1 MNWVES
7 LQGLPVP
14 ISILV
19 VFTFCLFLILRSVFK
34 RVVDPM
40 AQSNKETAET
50 IRKGLDANTE
60 AVKENADAVR
70 QSVEHNE
77 TIITNHL
84 SGQAKRDEAQM
95 RREAV
100 MLEEMKNVVVA
111 ISQSN
116 ERRRVDD

>member
-14 ISILV
+14 IAILV
-19 VFTFCLFLILRSVFK
+19 VFTFCLFLIFRVVFK

-40 AQSNKETAET
+40 ARSNKETAET

-70 QSVEHNE
+70 KSVDHNE
-77 TIITNHL
+77 EIIKNHL
-84 SGQAKRDEAQM
+84 SGQAARDD
-95 RREAV
+95 V
-100 MLEEMKNVVVA
+100 MLEEMRSVVKA
-111 ISQSN
+111 IDRSN
-116 ERRRVDD
+116 NR